1 MLTLL
6 SCKTYLETL
15 LPSLGRGSCTLIV
28 NRNPVGC
35 ALLCCWTIQKKML
48 RTRPLTLTLAC
59 ESCFQYALMKS
70 CSEIPF
76 FRKQTVL
83 DTCRVPHRVPLTGQL
98 HPHQCSALSAA
109 ASQRINVSSARPRS
123 RRVLPTE
130 PRCVGGL
137 LPAPQTG
144 APERDS
150 DSNSDSDSDSD
161 SEAGGEYTH
170 RRGRVRTSAGLGRGK
185 KIAAAAR
192 DPGDVTRDP
201 PPGPGPCT
209 RARRPEGPGRPPGVC
224 SAE

>member
-76 FRKQTVL
+76 VRKQTVL
-83 DTCRVPHRVPLTGQL
+83 DTCRVPHGVPFTGQL
-98 HPHQCSALSAA
+98 QPHQCSAAT
-109 ASQRINVSSARPRS
+109 SQGIHVSSARPRS
-123 RRVLPTE
+123 RRVFATE
-130 PRCVGGL
+130 SRRVGGL
-137 LPAPQTG
+137 LPAPQAG

-150 DSNSDSDSDSD
+150 ESNSDSDSDS
-161 SEAGGEYTH
+161 
-170 RRGRVRTSAGLGRGK
+170 RRRKHAPERPSQHKRLPWPRQK
-185 KIAAAAR
+185 NRRRRRRAA
-192 DPGDVTRDP
+192 
-201 PPGPGPCT
+201 
-209 RARRPEGPGRPPGVC
+209 
-224 SAE
+224 